1 MNMNK
6 NNNTYELDVN
16 NYSEDELFKVIKY
29 KGDINTITSSKL
41 TDHITQ
47 LINNAKYK
55 YDDINTINTLTGFL
69 NNVNDKLLSYI
80 NIRPPVQFNPTNY
93 DIIQSQNQLQG
104 GNHSVTTD
112 KIIPVVNVNEY
123 KYPTGVINPIEKKI
137 TTKIISIDSE
147 FREDYNSSSSSNF
160 VWNLPFTAHKV
171 VSIKLVSLELPIM
184 WHSISEVNKS
194 NTFIIKTYN
203 VVGLPDKVHTITLP
217 SGNYM
222 ASDFAVALTN
232 YMYNIGEGLQYLICQ
247 INPITTKTMIRTRE
261 ATDGGDNIYD
271 ISAPYY
277 SPDFFY
283 IVDFGDSYVT
293 SCGVEKD
300 TTLAYNTN
308 NDLKHRQYSLGSFL
322 GFSKRYY
329 EVHRTDIYVDYV
341 YNGNNVVTYE
351 GVLQSDSSYGNS
363 HMHYVFISVD
373 DFNKN
378 YITNSIIATNGISS
392 LGDNILGRVSITESF
407 NSILLHTANDKIF
420 KQRDYLGPVNL
431 NKFRIKILDKYG
443 NVIDLNNNNFSMS
456 LEITQLYS

>member
-1 MNMNK
+1 MNNHNK
-6 NNNTYELDVN
+6 YELDVN
-16 NYSEDELFKVIKY
+16 NYSEAELFRLIKY
-29 KGDINTITSSKL
+29 KGDTSTISPLELTS
-41 TDHITQ
+41 HIEQ
-47 LINNAKYK
+47 LIYNSRDK
-55 YDDINTINTLTGFL
+55 YDDEETINTLVRFL

-80 NIRPPVQFNPTNY
+80 EIRPAVQFKPTNY

-123 KYPTGVINPIEKKI
+123 KYPAGVINPIEKKT

-147 FREDYNSSSSSNF
+147 FRDDYSTTSATNF
-160 VWNLPFTAHKV
+160 TWSLPFTAHKV
-171 VSIKLVSLELPIM
+171 VSIRLVSLELPIM
-184 WHSISEVNKS
+184 WHSVSEHNKS
-194 NTFIIKTYN
+194 NTFTITTYN
-203 VVGLPDKVHTITLP
+203 ITGLPDKVHTIILP

-222 ASDFAVALTN
+222 SSDFAIALTN
-232 YMYNIGEGLQYLICQ
+232 FMFNTGEGLQYLICQ

-261 ATDGGDNIYD
+261 NTDGGDNIFD
-271 ISAPYY
+271 VSAPYY
-277 SPDFFY
+277 SPNFY
-283 IVDFGDSYVT
+283 YVVDFGDSYT
-293 SCGVEKD
+293 TNCGTEKD

-308 NDLKHRQYSLGSFL
+308 NDSKYRQYSLGSFL
-322 GFSKRYY
+322 GFSKRHY
-329 EVHRTDIYVDYV
+329 EVHRSDTYIDYV
-341 YNGNNVVTYE
+341 YNGSNIVTYE
-351 GVLQSDSSYGNS
+351 AVLQSESSYGNS

-378 YITNSIIATNGISS
+378 YITNSIIATNGTNS

-407 NSILLHTANDKIF
+407 NTILLHTANDKIF

-443 NVIDLNNNNFSMS
+443 NVINLQSNNVSLS